1 MTANAENFKIDME
14 AVIKE
19 YFSFLDSKEFPCIAA
34 KAALSRQ
41 NVKCMVAG
49 NMACPKDDA
58 EILQFIY
65 DFVDEYRRSKDFYNS
80 AAIIFTAPQIFDE
93 ESFDAL
99 LWQRLQSLEILDAKA
114 YAYDTR
120 VEADP
125 SSAKFSFSI
134 KEEAFYIIGL
144 HPASS
149 RQARRFTYPTLVFNP
164 HAQFE
169 HLKETTKYDMMKNA
183 VRKRD
188 IAYSGSVNPMLQDFG
203 ESSEAFQY
211 SGRKYD
217 KSWQCP
223 LKITHAEIK
232 HNSSP

>member
-1 MTANAENFKIDME
+1 M
-14 AVIKE
+14 
-19 YFSFLDSKEFPCIAA
+19 
-34 KAALSRQ
+34 
-41 NVKCMVAG
+41 
-49 NMACPKDDA
+49 
-58 EILQFIY
+58 
-65 DFVDEYRRSKDFYNS
+65 DEYRRSKDFYHT
-80 AAIIFTAPQIFDE
+80 AAIIFTGPQIYNEEMFDT
-93 ESFDAL
+93 F
-99 LWQRLQSLEILDAKA
+99 LWQRLQALEILDAKT
-114 YAYDTR
+114 YTYDSR

-144 HPASS
+144 HTASS
-149 RQARRFTYPTLVFNP
+149 RQARQFKYPTLVFNP

-169 HLKETTKYDMMKNA
+169 QLKETAKYDMMKNA

-188 IAYSGSVNPMLQDFG
+188 IVFSGSVNPMLQDFG

-217 KSWQCP
+217 ESWQCP
-223 LKITHAEIK
+223 LKITHAETK